1 MSLEETSNHVNSQ
14 DLQWTAVTAVILLKF
29 SCWPRRLLHPLS
41 QHHCRSSNQ
50 GRTCPPDQRRWWWTG
65 TPWSNWV
72 NLHQVSLGICA
83 FRHLHNNDNAH
94 SFSLRSSARELQGHC
109 RGIVPALQGHCKEY
123 RRANKGQHLPSWQ
136 AQVPCSSRLQPWHQT
151 KPETSCCSWQGE
163 WLRVQCQGIG
173 ASNGCGEP
181 EPFVR
186 GSIQPRPLLLNSQV
200 VLFLILNRL
209 NLSAFSYICKRIS
222 RRFLW
227 SKGHPHLIS
236 VDLT

>member
-109 RGIVPALQGHCKEY
+109 RGIVPALQGRCKEY

-151 KPETSCCSWQGE
+151 KPETSCCSWQGRVAKGAMSRN
-163 WLRVQCQGIG
+163 WGFKRLRRARTVRQGQHTTT
-173 ASNGCGEP
+173 AALVEFSSCSV
-181 EPFVR
+181 F
-186 GSIQPRPLLLNSQV
+186 NS
-200 VLFLILNRL
+200 
-209 NLSAFSYICKRIS
+209 
-222 RRFLW
+222 
-227 SKGHPHLIS
+227 
-236 VDLT
+236 